1 MDQSEHVVDLFHR
14 HIESCMYTME
24 ALGEGIAKAS
34 EGIVESMLSENK
46 VICCGEGTQGL
57 IAQHLVTNLLNHF
70 QHERP
75 ALPAMA
81 LTTDSATATAIASQ
95 SGYNDIFA
103 NQIRALG
110 HRGDCLFICYQGGS
124 ANTLRCIQ
132 AAHEREMRIIGLS
145 GPDASDASAL
155 LQADDIELVFPVDNA
170 ARLTEMQLVA
180 VHAICELIDSQLF
193 GSY

>member
-1 MDQSEHVVDLFHR
+1 MDHSEQVVDLFHR

-24 ALGEGIAKAS
+24 ALGEDIAAAS
-34 EGIVESMLSENK
+34 HRIVDAMLQEK
-46 VICCGEGTQGL
+46 KIMCCGEGINGL

-81 LTTDSATATAIASQ
+81 LTADTASATAIAAQ

-110 HRGDCLFICYQGGS
+110 QRDDCLFICYQTGS

-132 AAHEREMRIIGLS
+132 AAHEREMRVISMCGAN
-145 GPDASDASAL
+145 GGDARAL
-155 LQADDIELVFPVDNA
+155 LQPDDIELVFPVDNA
-170 ARLTEMQLVA
+170 ARLAEMQLVA

-193 GSY
+193 GTS